1 MAENKTHATSA
12 SVDDFIAAIANDER
26 REDCLALAAMMQRVT
41 GSKPYMFGP
50 TIVGFGNYHY
60 EYDSGHKGDACITGF
75 ASRKPDLTLY
85 IVPGFLASEALMAK
99 LGKVKTGKSCLYIR
113 RLSDVDPKVLEKLV
127 KTSVD
132 YVRKTYPDKAPGKA

>member
-12 SVDDFIAAIANDER
+12 SVDDFISAIADDER
-26 REDCLALAAMMQRVT
+26 RKDCLALVAMMQRVT

-60 EYDSGHKGDACITGF
+60 EYESGHKGDACITGF

-85 IVPGFLASEALMAK
+85 IVPGFLASEALMAR
-99 LGKVKTGKSCLYIR
+99 LGKYKTGKSCLYIR
-113 RLSDVDPKVLEKLV
+113 RLSDVDQQVLEKLV
-127 KTSVD
+127 RTSVD
-132 YVRKTYPDKAPGKA
+132 YVRKTYPDKA

>member
-1 MAENKTHATSA
+1 MAENRTHATSA
-12 SVDDFIAAIANDER
+12 SVDDFIAAIADGQR

-41 GSKPYMFGP
+41 GSMPYMFGP

-60 EYDSGHKGDACITGF
+60 EYESGHKGDACITGF

-85 IVPGFLASEALMAK
+85 IVPGFLASEALMDK
-99 LGKVKTGKSCLYIR
+99 LGKFKTGKSCLYIR

-132 YVRKTYPDKAPGKA
+132 CVRKTYPDKA